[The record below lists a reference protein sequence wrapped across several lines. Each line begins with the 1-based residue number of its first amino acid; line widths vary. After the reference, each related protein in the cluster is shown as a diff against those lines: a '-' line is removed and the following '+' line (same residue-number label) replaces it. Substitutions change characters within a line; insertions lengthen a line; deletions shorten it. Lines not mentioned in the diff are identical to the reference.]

1 MGVENNSNQL
11 RIDVANMNP
20 LSIVSIIDEPTM
32 VKMFGVDR
40 FLYLKFLK
48 HQSWFFL
55 ALFLSGWTML
65 MPSFY

>member
-11 RIDVANMNP
+11 RIDEANMNP

-48 HQSWFFL
+48 H
-55 ALFLSGWTML
+55 
-65 MPSFY
+65 